1 MARRT
6 AHRFH
11 RVNLVAL
18 GVMLASLVLAG
29 WAVRGVLQDP
39 VPTATGVGP
48 PAASVDAS
56 LPASTDTDSAFP
68 AADGSSAATSPPARP
83 APAAPAGS
91 IPRPGRASAAL
102 APAEERTQPVRL
114 TVPAVGLEVELDA
127 VAVAADGQMEIPDEA
142 DRAGWYQ
149 HGPAPG
155 DDTGSVVIAAHVDT
169 TTGPG
174 EFLTL
179 TEVSEGDEVVVEMA
193 DGTSTAYRIVGGE
206 QVAKT
211 DLAVDELFRRDGE
224 PVLRLVTCT
233 GDWSPQ
239 TARYTDN
246 LVVSAVPLR

>member
-6 AHRFH
+6 AHRSH

-39 VPTATGVGP
+39 VPPVPGFGS

-56 LPASTDTDSAFP
+56 LTASNDTDGPFP

-83 APAAPAGS
+83 APAASAGG

-102 APAEERTQPVRL
+102 TLPEERLQPVRL
-114 TVPAVGLEVELDA
+114 TVPAVGLDVQLDA

-142 DRAGWYQ
+142 DRAGWYR

-155 DDTGSVVIAAHVDT
+155 DDTGSVVVAAHVDT

-174 EFLTL
+174 EFLAL
-179 TEVSEGDEVVVEMA
+179 TGVSEGDEVVVEMA

-211 DLAVDELFRRDGE
+211 DLAADEIFRRDGNH
-224 PVLRLVTCT
+224 VLRLVTCT

-246 LVVSAVPLR
+246 LVISAEPLR